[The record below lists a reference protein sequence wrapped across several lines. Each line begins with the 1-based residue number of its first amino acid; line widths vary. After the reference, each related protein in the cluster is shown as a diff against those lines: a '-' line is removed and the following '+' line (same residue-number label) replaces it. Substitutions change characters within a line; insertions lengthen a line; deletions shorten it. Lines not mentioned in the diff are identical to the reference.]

1 MFCQPGFEYFRRH
14 LGTGN
19 GNYLEIGVFNGD
31 SIAALAREFRQISIF
46 GIDPFVEDGC
56 TTHTTHV
63 QENEAMPEQ
72 RANTLANIQGLHNV
86 ELFEMTSEVFA
97 QSMSDELIDG
107 LNIAYV
113 LIDGSHHYA
122 DVRQDVDLAMR
133 LIASRTGAI
142 VFDDVN
148 LPGVSEAYQYFLNQY
163 PGHYATV
170 EDLYSDHPGH
180 ILAHTINPR
189 VETELNNT

>member
-14 LGTGN
+14 LGKGS

-86 ELFEMTSEVFA
+86 ELFEMTSAVFA
-97 QSMSDELIDG
+97 
-107 LNIAYV
+107 
-113 LIDGSHHYA
+113 
-122 DVRQDVDLAMR
+122 
-133 LIASRTGAI
+133 
-142 VFDDVN
+142 
-148 LPGVSEAYQYFLNQY
+148 
-163 PGHYATV
+163 
-170 EDLYSDHPGH
+170 
-180 ILAHTINPR
+180 
-189 VETELNNT
+189 